1 MHEGITYSCEH
12 CDYKAKWKGDFLQYV
27 QSMHEGVT
35 YTCDHCDHKAKWK
48 SDLLR
53 HVQSVH
59 EGITYSCEHCDHKA
73 KQKSEFSDIRDLSM
87 KELLIVVSIIMKQIT
102 KVILDSI

>member
-1 MHEGITYSCEH
+1 M
-12 CDYKAKWKGDFLQYV
+12 
-27 QSMHEGVT
+27 QSMHEGVS
-35 YTCDHCDHKAKWK
+35 YTCDRCDHKAKWK

-73 KQKSEFSDIRDLSM
+73 KRKSKFFDI
-87 KELLIVVSIIMKQIT
+87 
-102 KVILDSI
+102 